1 MKYNPNLFNKGVFP
15 RFTSVT
21 VYAKPSYSSDVL
33 YEIKGFAGMTDGNY
47 ENVGVC
53 ITPHH
58 IDVFFTVF
66 IGIVPES
73 RIDIFPSK
81 RCSSSI

>member
-1 MKYNPNLFNKGVFP
+1 MKYNPNIFNKGVFP

-47 ENVGVC
+47 DCLLYTSDAADEL
-53 ITPHH
+53 
-58 IDVFFTVF
+58 
-66 IGIVPES
+66 
-73 RIDIFPSK
+73 
-81 RCSSSI
+81 

>member
-1 MKYNPNLFNKGVFP
+1 MKYNPNIFNKGVFP

-47 ENVGVC
+47 ENVELV
-53 ITPHH
+53 
-58 IDVFFTVF
+58 
-66 IGIVPES
+66 S
-73 RIDIFPSK
+73 AR
-81 RCSSSI
+81 RCRWKKCMGLGT

>member
-47 ENVGVC
+47 ENVDGWNWYRLGSIDGKMCGVGY
-53 ITPHH
+53 
-58 IDVFFTVF
+58 V
-66 IGIVPES
+66 
-73 RIDIFPSK
+73 RIM
-81 RCSSSI
+81 